1 MFRVVIL
8 IVFVVSLIM
17 SPNDVDVSDS
27 TDSNFLVTFDNQCEA
42 LQMRECNLR
51 TLLKLNF

>member
-17 SPNDVDVSDS
+17 SANDVYVSDS

-42 LQMRECNLR
+42 LQMRECKLR
-51 TLLKLNF
+51 TL

>member
-8 IVFVVSLIM
+8 IVFLVCLIM

-27 TDSNFLVTFDNQCEA
+27 TDSNFLVTFDNFYV
-42 LQMRECNLR
+42 
-51 TLLKLNF
+51 KLCKCVSVN